1 MVVCNVVVGFVVGL
15 GVALVFEFVLG
26 PANCDVRTKRG
37 GKVYRLHG
45 NNV

>member
-26 PANCDVRTKRG
+26 PANCECGENNKRE
-37 GKVYRLHG
+37 KSLQAPWE
-45 NNV
+45 